1 MKTFIF
7 TYYTSTEP
15 LAKIKAEDLE
25 EAILKAAEMKRLSI
39 EEFIQIFKVI
49 INFMF
54 LCFHKLFNISLTA
67 IYKIGYCLFQ

>member
-25 EAILKAAEMKRLSI
+25 EAILKAAEMKRLPI
-39 EEFIQIFKVI
+39 EEFIQIFKVKEYDEKKNTKNRE
-49 INFMF
+49 INGSQNGG
-54 LCFHKLFNISLTA
+54 KE
-67 IYKIGYCLFQ
+67 KI

>member
-25 EAILKAAEMKRLSI
+25 EAILNAAEIKKLPI
-39 EEFIQIFKVI
+39 EEFIQIFKVKEYDEKKNTKNRE
-49 INFMF
+49 INGSQNGG
-54 LCFHKLFNISLTA
+54 KE
-67 IYKIGYCLFQ
+67 KI

>member
-15 LAKIKAEDLE
+15 LAKIKAEDLG

-39 EEFIQIFKVI
+39 EEFIQIFKVKEYDEKKNTKNRE
-49 INFMF
+49 INGSQNGG
-54 LCFHKLFNISLTA
+54 KE
-67 IYKIGYCLFQ
+67 KI

>member
-39 EEFIQIFKVI
+39 EEFIQIFKVREYDEKKNKKNRG
-49 INFMF
+49 INGGQNGG
-54 LCFHKLFNISLTA
+54 K
-67 IYKIGYCLFQ
+67 

>member
-25 EAILKAAEMKRLSI
+25 EAILKAAEIKKLPI
-39 EEFIQIFKVI
+39 EEFIQIFKVKEYDEKKNTKNRE
-49 INFMF
+49 INGSQNGG
-54 LCFHKLFNISLTA
+54 KE
-67 IYKIGYCLFQ
+67 KI

>member
-7 TYYTSTEP
+7 TYHTFTEP

-39 EEFIQIFKVI
+39 EEFIQIFKVKEYDEKKNTKNRE
-49 INFMF
+49 INGSQNGG
-54 LCFHKLFNISLTA
+54 KE
-67 IYKIGYCLFQ
+67 KI

>member
-25 EAILKAAEMKRLSI
+25 EAILKAAEIKKLPI
-39 EEFIQIFKVI
+39 EEFIQIFKVKEYDEKKDKKNRG
-49 INFMF
+49 INGSQNGG
-54 LCFHKLFNISLTA
+54 KE
-67 IYKIGYCLFQ
+67 KI

>member
-39 EEFIQIFKVI
+39 EEFIQIFKVKEYDEKKNTKNRE
-49 INFMF
+49 INGSQNGG
-54 LCFHKLFNISLTA
+54 KE
-67 IYKIGYCLFQ
+67 KI

>member
-25 EAILKAAEMKRLSI
+25 EAILKAAEIKKLPI
-39 EEFIQIFKVI
+39 EEFIQIFKVKEYDEKKNTKNRG
-49 INFMF
+49 INGGQNGG
-54 LCFHKLFNISLTA
+54 KE
-67 IYKIGYCLFQ
+67 KI

>member
-15 LAKIKAEDLE
+15 LAKIKAKDLG

-39 EEFIQIFKVI
+39 EEFIQIFKVKEYDEKKDTKNRE
-49 INFMF
+49 INGSQNGG
-54 LCFHKLFNISLTA
+54 KE
-67 IYKIGYCLFQ
+67 KI

>member
-39 EEFIQIFKVI
+39 EEFIQIFKVKEYDEKKNTKNRG
-49 INFMF
+49 INGGQNGG
-54 LCFHKLFNISLTA
+54 KE
-67 IYKIGYCLFQ
+67 KI